1 MQYEIRSPLDPGT
14 CSQRIENQLCK
25 NVLSNQ
31 DRGPLWGSVQERSIS
46 VRLATGMRNPF
57 APYFRGR
64 VEPAESGSLL
74 CGECQT
80 SSGLKTAALVWGL
93 LWIVLPCAM
102 TVVVEAM
109 WIAFLFAFGE
119 HLMQLGDETY
129 RTLLSIPILVVPF
142 PIISAFMGIG
152 FPVLFITSRRG
163 DCERIA
169 RLLEVATEGKRQV
182 DDFVTSD

>member
-1 MQYEIRSPLDPGT
+1 MQYEIRSPLDPET

-31 DRGPLWGSVQERSIS
+31 DRGPLWGSVQERNIS

-102 TVVVEAM
+102 TVVVEAI

-129 RTLLSIPILVVPF
+129 RTLLSIPILALPF
-142 PIISAFMGIG
+142 PIINAFIGIG
-152 FPVLFITSRRG
+152 FPVLFLTSRRG

-182 DDFVTSD
+182 NDFVTSN